1 MSVSVFNYMEYQ
13 DYLRAWIADLPQ
25 GGRGELAR
33 IARHLEINTTLLSQ
47 IMSKSRD
54 FSMEQA
60 LGLGHYLGL
69 NKLELE
75 YFLNLVQLS
84 KASHHLL
91 KKHLLEKLGELRT
104 SSKKLA
110 TRIKHEKNL
119 SDSEKAIFYS
129 SWLYSAI
136 HLFTSIHEKGVT
148 AEDVSQRFD
157 LPRSKV
163 TDILR
168 FLCDAHLCVETKGYF
183 TIGTQ
188 STFVPKGSP
197 HLNRH
202 HLNWRIKSMEK
213 VEMLEDEELMYT
225 AQISI
230 SKSDFEK
237 IRELAIG
244 FIQKVNEIAKPSAAE
259 EIVNLNLDL
268 FKLGHDI

>member
-1 MSVSVFNYMEYQ
+1 MSVNIFNYSEYQ

-25 GGRGELAR
+25 RGRGELAK

-54 FSMEQA
+54 FSMEQT
-60 LGLGHYLGL
+60 LCLGHYLGL

-75 YFLNLVQLS
+75 YFLDLVQLS
-84 KASHHLL
+84 KANHHLL
-91 KKHLLEKLGELRT
+91 RKHLQEKLGELRT
-104 SSKKLA
+104 ASKKLA
-110 TRIKHEKNL
+110 TRIRHEKNL

-129 SWLYSAI
+129 SWIYSAI
-136 HLFTSIHEKGVT
+136 HLFTSIQEKGVNLEEVT
-148 AEDVSQRFD
+148 QRFD
-157 LPRSKV
+157 LTRSKAAE
-163 TDILR
+163 ILR
-168 FLCDAHLCVETKGYF
+168 FLCDTNLCLESKGYF
-183 TIGTQ
+183 SIGTQ

-213 VEMLEDEELMYT
+213 LERLEDEELMYT

-230 SKSDFEK
+230 SKNDFEK
-237 IRELAIG
+237 IRELAVD

-268 FKLGHDI
+268 FKLD